1 MAGETGFRRHPLAEL
16 EEKAPGLQ
24 DYGIA
29 ARCQRTEDRGR
40 ITEDT
45 YDRKNYH
52 GKTRK
57 ITEGEICKILI
68 LESLIIQCNSVK
80 IRGE

>member
-1 MAGETGFRRHPLAEL
+1 MGIQGVYFKRWLPKPDSDDTRW
-16 EEKAPGLQ
+16 Q
-24 DYGIA
+24 NNGIA
-29 ARCQRTEDRGR
+29 ARCQR
-40 ITEDT
+40 TEDT

-68 LESLIIQCNSVK
+68 LENLIIQCNSVK